1 MSMLWWHWIVLG
13 LVLAALELASAG
25 GFFIIFFG
33 AGAIVVGLLSM
44 AGMAGPLWVQW
55 LLFSALSLVAL
66 AIFRNPLLKWMR
78 SGMPSGPVD
87 SLTSDIAT
95 TIEDIAPGAV
105 GRAEL
110 RGSAWSARNVGA
122 STLLK
127 GQRCTVRR
135 VDGLMLHITAE
146 GV

>member
-1 MSMLWWHWIVLG
+1 MNMLWWHWIVLG
-13 LVLAALELASAG
+13 LVLAALEMASAG

-33 AGAIVVGLLSM
+33 AGAIVVGLLTLVDL
-44 AGMAGPLWVQW
+44 AGPLWVQW

-66 AIFRNPLLKWMR
+66 ALFRNPLLRWMR
-78 SGMPSGPVD
+78 AGMPTTPID
-87 SLTSDIAT
+87 SLTADIAT
-95 TIEDIAPGAV
+95 TIDDIAPGAV

-122 STLLK
+122 SPLVK

>member
-1 MSMLWWHWIVLG
+1 MLWWHWIVLG
-13 LVLAALELASAG
+13 LVLAALEMASAG

-33 AGAIVVGLLSM
+33 AGAIVVGLLT
-44 AGMAGPLWVQW
+44 AADVAGPLWVQW
-55 LLFSALSLVAL
+55 LLFSVLSLAAL
-66 AIFRNPLLKWMR
+66 ALFRNPLLKRMR
-78 SGMPSGPVD
+78 ASMPSAPID
-87 SLTSDIAT
+87 ALTSDIAT
-95 TIEDIAPGAV
+95 TTEDIAPGAV

-122 STLLK
+122 SPLVK